1 MKVTI
6 SNNSQA
12 KKVVIANNNDIG
24 KVTFSKAARSIT
36 RLIDLVD
43 VNVTGQLDGYV
54 LAYEASTNTYIFR
67 EAAQTATA
75 VDGGFY

>member
-1 MKVTI
+1 MKVVI
-6 SNNSQA
+6 SNNNQ
-12 KKVVIANNNDIG
+12 IG
-24 KVTFSKAARSIT
+24 KVSFSKAARTIT
-36 RLIDLVD
+36 RLIDLID

-54 LAYEASTNTYIFR
+54 LAYQANTNTYIFR

>member
-1 MKVTI
+1 MKVVI
-6 SNNSQA
+6 SNNNQ
-12 KKVVIANNNDIG
+12 IG
-24 KVTFSKAARSIT
+24 KVSFSKAARTIT
-36 RLIDLVD
+36 RLIDLID

-54 LAYEASTNTYIFR
+54 LAYQASTNTYIFR

>member
-1 MKVTI
+1 MKVVI
-6 SNNSQA
+6 SNNNQ
-12 KKVVIANNNDIG
+12 IG
-24 KVTFSKAARSIT
+24 KVSFSKAARTIT
-36 RLIDLVD
+36 RLIDLID

-54 LAYEASTNTYIFR
+54 LAYQASTNTYNFR

>member
-1 MKVTI
+1 MKVTL
-6 SNNSQA
+6 SNNS
-12 KKVVIANNNDIG
+12 KLKIAVANKNDIG
-24 KVTFSKAARSIT
+24 QVNFSKAARTIT

-43 VNVTGQLDGYV
+43 VDVTGQLDGYV
-54 LAYEASTNTYIFR
+54 LAYQASTNTYIFR

>member
-1 MKVTI
+1 MKVTL
-6 SNNSQA
+6 SNNS
-12 KKVVIANNNDIG
+12 KLKIAVANKNDIG
-24 KVTFSKAARSIT
+24 QVNFSKAARTIT

-43 VNVTGQLDGYV
+43 VDVTGQLDGYV
-54 LAYEASTNTYIFR
+54 LAYQANTNTYIFR

>member
-1 MKVTI
+1 MKVTL
-6 SNNSQA
+6 SNNS
-12 KKVVIANNNDIG
+12 KLKIAVANKNEIG
-24 KVTFSKAARSIT
+24 QVNFSKAARTVT

-43 VNVTGQLDGYV
+43 VDVTGQLDGYV
-54 LAYEASTNTYIFR
+54 LAYNAATNTYIFR

>member
-1 MKVTI
+1 MKVTL
-6 SNNSQA
+6 SNNS
-12 KKVVIANNNDIG
+12 KLKIAVANKNEIG
-24 KVTFSKAARSIT
+24 QVNFSKAARTVT

-54 LAYEASTNTYIFR
+54 LAYQASTNTYIFR

>member
-6 SNNSQA
+6 SNNS
-12 KKVVIANNNDIG
+12 KLKIAVANKNEIG
-24 KVTFSKAARSIT
+24 QVNFSKAARTVT

-54 LAYEASTNTYIFR
+54 LAYQASTNTYIFR